1 LSETWPPRW
10 RAWVAAV
17 LQTAVNIGV
26 LFACAINFL
35 LAGHNRYV
43 FLVGVLPAL
52 AVFWIRR
59 AVPEPDEW
67 RLAKAAADPA
77 SVEPGIGDLF
87 RGPTRRTTLLTIAVC
102 SFSLTAWWAFMFW
115 YTQEMRGLKEL
126 AGWSAASLDR
136 LVNVS
141 FFAMI
146 GWSIAGNF
154 FAAFVARRVGYRKAI
169 ALMCLALCAV
179 QFEVYRI
186 PRGHVALLWL
196 TPWVGFCSGVFGLFT
211 MYLPPLF
218 PTLLRSTGA
227 GFSYNI
233 GRVASAVGVVLFGLY
248 AKLSLNADALRL
260 VLKFDSLLFIPAL
273 AFALMLPDLVDPK
286 SDAVPAPTEPLE

>member
-1 LSETWPPRW
+1 
-10 RAWVAAV
+10 V
-17 LQTAVNIGV
+17 
-26 LFACAINFL
+26 
-35 LAGHNRYV
+35 LAGHSRFV

-52 AVFWIRR
+52 VVFWIRS
-59 AVPEPDEW
+59 AVPEPEEW
-67 RLAKAAADPA
+67 RRAKAASEISTSDGPPGHSTPA
-77 SVEPGIGDLF
+77 PGVGDLF

-102 SFSLTAWWAFMFW
+102 SFSLTAWWAFMLW
-115 YTQEMRGLKEL
+115 YPQELRNLKEL
-126 AGWSAASLDR
+126 QSWSPARQDR
-136 LVNVS
+136 LIAVS

-169 ALMCLALCAV
+169 SLMCLGFFAV
-179 QFEVYRI
+179 LYSVYRI
-186 PRGHVALLWL
+186 ERGYIALLWL
-196 TPWVGFCSGVFGLFT
+196 TPWVGFCSGVFALFT

-233 GRVASAVGVVLFGLY
+233 GRVAAAIGTVFFGLY
-248 AKLSLNADALRL
+248 ANLSPNNDALRL

-273 AFALMLPDLVDPK
+273 AFALMLPELVDIKKDDIP
-286 SDAVPAPTEPLE
+286 SAEPLD